1 MQLEPILKPVEADMR
16 AVDALIRRHL
26 DSDVVLIRT
35 LADYIIAGGGKRLR
49 PATVLLAAGAAGFS
63 GNDDHR
69 LLAAI
74 IEFIHTATLLHDDVV
89 DDSGQR
95 RGRDTA
101 NAVWG
106 NSASV
111 LTGDFL
117 YSRAF
122 QMMVALE
129 RPQVMQVLAD
139 TTNRIAEGEVLQ
151 LMNAHRADISEADYM
166 DVVDRKTASLFSAGC
181 RLGAMLADAPVAQ
194 SDALARYG
202 CHLGIAFQ
210 IMDDALDYDATDNAF
225 GKNVG
230 DDLAEGKATLPLIW
244 ALSQAS
250 AEDASALRRAIE
262 DGDCDQLEAVRSAIE
277 STRAMT
283 YTLARAEDEAAKA
296 RAALDEIPDSS
307 SRRALLELANF
318 AVRRSF

>member
-1 MQLEPILKPVEADMR
+1 
-16 AVDALIRRHL
+16 
-26 DSDVVLIRT
+26 
-35 LADYIIAGGGKRLR
+35 
-49 PATVLLAAGAAGFS
+49 
-63 GNDDHR
+63 
-69 LLAAI
+69 
-74 IEFIHTATLLHDDVV
+74 
-89 DDSGQR
+89 
-95 RGRDTA
+95 
-101 NAVWG
+101 
-106 NSASV
+106 
-111 LTGDFL
+111 
-117 YSRAF
+117 
-122 QMMVALE
+122 MVALE

-151 LMNAHRADISEADYM
+151 LMNAHRADISESDYM
-166 DVVDRKTASLFSAGC
+166 DVVDRKTASLFAAGC

-244 ALSQAS
+244 ALSQATDD
-250 AEDASALRRAIE
+250 DASALRRAIE
-262 DGDCDQLEAVRSAIE
+262 DGDCGQLEAVRSAIE

-296 RAALDEIPDSS
+296 RAALDQIPDSPYK
-307 SRRALLELANF
+307 RALLELADF

>member
-49 PATVLLAAGAAGFS
+49 PATVLLAARAAGFS

-89 DDSGQR
+89 DESGQR

-151 LMNAHRADISEADYM
+151 LMNAHRADVSEADYM

-181 RLGAMLADAPVAQ
+181 RLGAMLSDAPVAQ

-244 ALSQAS
+244 ALSQATD
-250 AEDASALRRAIE
+250 EDASALRRAIE

-277 STRAMT
+277 STRAMA

-296 RAALDEIPDSS
+296 RTALDEIPDSS